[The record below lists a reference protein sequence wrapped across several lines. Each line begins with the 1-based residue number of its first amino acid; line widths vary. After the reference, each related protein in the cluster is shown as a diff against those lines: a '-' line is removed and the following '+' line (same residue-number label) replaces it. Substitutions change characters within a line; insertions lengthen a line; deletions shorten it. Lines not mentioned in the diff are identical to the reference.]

1 MTINDI
7 TESLGNWKITRQ
19 RIIDLAIGT
28 AILLLHEFV
37 AKPYYRPFIYSNN
50 IFDFHIADTLGN
62 SLGTFAVVFVVVGLV
77 GKDKNRNNPLIK
89 TTTLAMVIYELMQP
103 LLGKP
108 IDPWDIAAT
117 VLTGGFCI
125 LLYNVI
131 HHQKQNPLNN

>member
-7 TESLGNWKITRQ
+7 TESAGNWKITRQ

-28 AILLLHEFV
+28 VILLLHEFI
-37 AKPYYRPFIYSNN
+37 AKPYYRPFIFSNN

-62 SLGTFAVVFVVVGLV
+62 SLGTFAAVFIVAGLV
-77 GKDKNRNNPLIK
+77 GKDKSKNNPLIK
-89 TTTLAMVIYELMQP
+89 TTILALVVYELLQP

-117 VLTGGFCI
+117 LLTGGFCI
-125 LLYNVI
+125 LLYKTI
-131 HHQKQNPLNN
+131 HNQKEKTTE